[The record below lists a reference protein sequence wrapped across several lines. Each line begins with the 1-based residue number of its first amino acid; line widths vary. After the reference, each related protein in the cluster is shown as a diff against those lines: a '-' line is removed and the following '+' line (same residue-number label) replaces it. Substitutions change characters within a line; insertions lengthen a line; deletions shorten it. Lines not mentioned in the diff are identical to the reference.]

1 MFNDRMLYRCNREM
15 QIKVILIKIQVLR
28 MRSENITF
36 FTDKEEELT
45 NLLIKI
51 GIKKNIARILVF
63 FANIPDATSHDIERG
78 TDMRQPEVSIA
89 MRYLMDKG
97 WIRSRESSADSRSR
111 QIKIYELAK
120 PFNEIMDCIE
130 NEKKN
135 EVSSQL
141 ALVQKLREYVCRS
154 YDKLTLS
161 LVLYYPLVCIL
172 FSSEEM
178 SPIFAF

>member
-1 MFNDRMLYRCNREM
+1 
-15 QIKVILIKIQVLR
+15 
-28 MRSENITF
+28 MRLESVTF
-36 FTDKEEELT
+36 FTEEEEEFI

-63 FANIPDATSHDIERG
+63 FKNIPNATSHDIELG
-78 TDMRQPEVSIA
+78 TDMRQSEVNIA
-89 MRYLMDKG
+89 MRHLIEKG
-97 WIRSRESSADSRSR
+97 WIRSRDSSNNNGSRPK
-111 QIKIYELAK
+111 KIYELAK
-120 PFNEIMDCIE
+120 PFNEILKSIG

-141 ALVQKLREYVCRS
+141 VLVQKLRECVSRS

-161 LVLYYPLVCIL
+161 LSLYYLLFYIL

>member
-1 MFNDRMLYRCNREM
+1 M
-15 QIKVILIKIQVLR
+15 I
-28 MRSENITF
+28 SENITF
-36 FTDKEEELT
+36 FTEEEEELT
-45 NLLIKI
+45 NLLIEI
-51 GIKKNIARILVF
+51 GIKKNCARILVF
-63 FANIPDATSHDIERG
+63 FKNIPNATSHDIELG
-78 TDMRQPEVSIA
+78 TDMRQSEVSVA

-111 QIKIYELAK
+111 PIKIYELAK
-120 PFNEIMDCIE
+120 PYNEIMDCIE

-141 ALVQKLREYVCRS
+141 ALVQKLQEYVCRS

-161 LVLYYPLVCIL
+161 LVFYYPLFYIL

-178 SPIFAF
+178 GPIFAF